1 VDIQQ
6 LEAFEMWIWKQV
18 MKLSRT
24 EHQSNQEVLD
34 TVGENTGLIN
44 SIWQKQKNWLRHVLR
59 GDSVLRTVL
68 EGRMEWTRR
77 RGGQSTRMLDWMN
90 SNDEE
95 YEHKE

>member
-1 VDIQQ
+1 MDIQQ
-6 LEAFEMWIWKQV
+6 LEAFEMWIRKQV
-18 MKLSRT
+18 MKLSWT
-24 EHQSNQEVLD
+24 ELQSNEVLD
-34 TVGENTGLIN
+34 TVDENTGLIN

-95 YEHKE
+95 YQHKE